1 MKPSPLFVRTYDLL
15 LWLIPQTQKF
25 PRTYRFTVAEH
36 IQRLA
41 LTFQDNLVAAGK
53 RQGKTRRRLLL
64 QADIQLEQLRLWVR
78 FARDNHLWSVGQYEH
93 VARMMQEVGRLLGG
107 WLKTIEG

>member
-1 MKPSPLFVRTYDLL
+1 MKHSPLFVRTYDLL

-25 PRTYRFTVAEH
+25 PRAYRFTVAEH

-41 LTFQDNLVAAGK
+41 LAFQDSLVAAGK
-53 RQGKTRRRLLL
+53 TRGKTRRRWLQ

-78 FARDNHLWSVGQYEH
+78 FARDNRLWSVGQYEH
-93 VARMMQEVGRLLGG
+93 VARMLQEVGRLLGG